1 MKKLSLVLIGFMLS
15 LTVKGQ
21 SIFERFA
28 DYDDVS
34 LVSISP
40 KMFKMLGQLSV
51 SLDDPEAQEYIDMVS
66 SIENFKVLI
75 SGNDEVTVAM
85 SKWIAEQLSSK
96 DLEELMTIKDADA
109 DVAFY
114 VKNGKSD
121 DRVEKLI
128 MYVNGVNP
136 EIIKDSPLGERTVET
151 IILLIEGDID
161 LKQISKLTDQMSLP
175 GGKQLRKVSGVPPG
189 LSASATIIIKPNKSH
204 K

>member
-85 SKWIAEQLSSK
+85 SKWVAEQLSSK

-175 GGKQLRKVSGVPPG
+175 GGKQLRKASVVPPG
-189 LSASATIIIKPNKSH
+189 LSASATIIIKPNKSS
-204 K
+204 

>member
-85 SKWIAEQLSSK
+85 SKWVAEQLSSK

-175 GGKQLRKVSGVPPG
+175 GGKQLRKASGVPPG
-189 LSASATIIIKPNKSH
+189 LSASATIIIKPNKSS
-204 K
+204 

>member
-85 SKWIAEQLSSK
+85 SKWVAEQLSSK

-175 GGKQLRKVSGVPPG
+175 GGKQLRKASGVPPG
-189 LSASATIIIKPNKSH
+189 LSASATITIKPNK
-204 K
+204 

>member
-1 MKKLSLVLIGFMLS
+1 MKNLSLVLIGFMLS
-15 LTVKGQ
+15 LSVKGQ

-75 SGNDEVTVAM
+75 SGNDEVTAAM
-85 SKWIAEQLSSK
+85 SKWAAKQLSSK

-136 EIIKDSPLGERTVET
+136 EIMKDSPLGERSVET

-175 GGKQLRKVSGVPPG
+175 GGKQLRKASGVPPFPR
-189 LSASATIIIKPNKSH
+189 APPTITIKPDKSS
-204 K
+204 

>member
-1 MKKLSLVLIGFMLS
+1 MKNLSLVLIGFMLS

-40 KMFKMLGQLSV
+40 KMFKMLGQLSI

-75 SGNDEVTVAM
+75 SGNDEVTAAM
-85 SKWIAEQLSSK
+85 SKWAAKQLSSK

-136 EIIKDSPLGERTVET
+136 EIMKDSPLGERTVET

-175 GGKQLRKVSGVPPG
+175 GGKQLRKASSVPPG
-189 LSASATIIIKPNKSH
+189 LSVSPTITIKPNK
-204 K
+204 

>member
-1 MKKLSLVLIGFMLS
+1 MKNLSLVLIGFMLS
-15 LTVKGQ
+15 LSVKGQ

-75 SGNDEVTVAM
+75 SGNDEVTAAM
-85 SKWIAEQLSSK
+85 SKWAAEQLSSK

-114 VKNGKSD
+114 VKSGKSD

-136 EIIKDSPLGERTVET
+136 EIMKDSPLGERPVET
-151 IILLIEGDID
+151 IILLIEGNID

-175 GGKQLRKVSGVPPG
+175 GGKQLRKASGVLPG
-189 LSASATIIIKPNKSH
+189 LSVSPTITIKPNK
-204 K
+204 

>member
-75 SGNDEVTVAM
+75 SGNDEVTAAM
-85 SKWIAEQLSSK
+85 SKWAAEQLSSK

-136 EIIKDSPLGERTVET
+136 EIIKDSPLGERSVET

-175 GGKQLRKVSGVPPG
+175 GGKQLRKASGVPPG
-189 LSASATIIIKPNKSH
+189 LSISPTITIKPNKSS
-204 K
+204 

>member
-1 MKKLSLVLIGFMLS
+1 MKNLSLVLIGFMLS

-75 SGNDEVTVAM
+75 SGNDEVTAAM
-85 SKWIAEQLSSK
+85 SKWAAKQLSSK

-114 VKNGKSD
+114 VKSGKSD

-136 EIIKDSPLGERTVET
+136 EIMKDSPLGERPVET

-175 GGKQLRKVSGVPPG
+175 GGKQLRKASSVPPG
-189 LSASATIIIKPNKSH
+189 LSVSPTITIKPNK
-204 K
+204 

>member
-1 MKKLSLVLIGFMLS
+1 MKNLSLVLIGFMLS
-15 LTVKGQ
+15 LSVKGQ

-75 SGNDEVTVAM
+75 SGNDEVTAAM
-85 SKWIAEQLSSK
+85 SKWAAEQLSSK
-96 DLEELMTIKDADA
+96 DLEELMTVKDADA

-114 VKNGKSD
+114 VKSGKSD

-136 EIIKDSPLGERTVET
+136 EIMKDSPLGERSVET

-175 GGKQLRKVSGVPPG
+175 GGKQLRKASSVPPG
-189 LSASATIIIKPNKSH
+189 LSVSPTITIKPNK
-204 K
+204 

>member
-1 MKKLSLVLIGFMLS
+1 MKNLSLVLIGFMLS
-15 LTVKGQ
+15 LSVKGQ

-75 SGNDEVTVAM
+75 SGNDEVTAAM
-85 SKWIAEQLSSK
+85 SKWAAEQLSSK

-114 VKNGKSD
+114 VKSGKSD

-136 EIIKDSPLGERTVET
+136 EIMKDSPLGERPVET

-175 GGKQLRKVSGVPPG
+175 GGKQLRKASGVPPVSYTH
-189 LSASATIIIKPNKSH
+189 LTLPTIYSV
-204 K
+204 

>member
-1 MKKLSLVLIGFMLS
+1 MKNLSLVLIGFMLS

-75 SGNDEVTVAM
+75 SGNDEVTAAM
-85 SKWIAEQLSSK
+85 SKWAAKQLSSK

-136 EIIKDSPLGERTVET
+136 EIMKDSPLGERSVET

-175 GGKQLRKVSGVPPG
+175 GGKQLRKASSVPPG
-189 LSASATIIIKPNKSH
+189 LSVSPTITIKPNK
-204 K
+204 

>member
-1 MKKLSLVLIGFMLS
+1 MKNLSLVLIGFMLS
-15 LTVKGQ
+15 LSVKGQ

-75 SGNDEVTVAM
+75 SGNDEVTAAM
-85 SKWIAEQLSSK
+85 SKWAAEQLSSK

-114 VKNGKSD
+114 VKSGKSD

-136 EIIKDSPLGERTVET
+136 EIMKDSPLGERTVET
-151 IILLIEGDID
+151 IILLIEGNID

-175 GGKQLRKVSGVPPG
+175 GGKQLRKASGVPPFPR
-189 LSASATIIIKPNKSH
+189 APPTITIKPNKSS
-204 K
+204 

>member
-1 MKKLSLVLIGFMLS
+1 MKNLSLVLIGFMLS

-40 KMFKMLGQLSV
+40 KMFKMLGQLSI

-75 SGNDEVTVAM
+75 SGNDEVTAAM
-85 SKWIAEQLSSK
+85 SKWAAKQLSSK

-136 EIIKDSPLGERTVET
+136 EIMKDSPLGERSVET

-175 GGKQLRKVSGVPPG
+175 GGKQLRKASSVPPG
-189 LSASATIIIKPNKSH
+189 LSVSPTITIKPNK
-204 K
+204 

>member
-1 MKKLSLVLIGFMLS
+1 MKNLSLVLIGFMLS

-21 SIFERFA
+21 TIFERYA
-28 DYDDVS
+28 DHDDVS

-75 SGNDEVTVAM
+75 SGNDEVTAAM
-85 SKWIAEQLSSK
+85 SKWAAEQLSSK

-114 VKNGKSD
+114 VKRGKSD

-136 EIIKDSPLGERTVET
+136 EIIKDSPLGELTVET

-161 LKQISKLTDQMSLP
+161 LKQISKLTDQMNLP
-175 GGKQLRKVSGVPPG
+175 GGKQLRKASSVPPG
-189 LSASATIIIKPNKSH
+189 LSVSATITIKPNKSS
-204 K
+204 

>member
-1 MKKLSLVLIGFMLS
+1 MKKLSLVLIGLMLS
-15 LTVKGQ
+15 LSVKGQ

-28 DYDDVS
+28 DYKDVS

-75 SGNDEVTVAM
+75 SGNNEVTAAM
-85 SKWIAEQLSSK
+85 SKWAAEQLSSK
-96 DLEELMTIKDADA
+96 DLKELMTIKDADA
-109 DVAFY
+109 DVEFY
-114 VKNGKSD
+114 VKSGKSD

-136 EIIKDSPLGERTVET
+136 EIIKDSPLGESRVET
-151 IILLIEGDID
+151 IILLIEGNID

-175 GGKQLRKVSGVPPG
+175 GGKQLRKASGVPPG
-189 LSASATIIIKPNKSH
+189 LSTSATLTIKANKSS
-204 K
+204 

>member
-1 MKKLSLVLIGFMLS
+1 MKNLSLVLIGFMLS

-21 SIFERFA
+21 TIFERYA
-28 DYDDVS
+28 DHDDVS

-75 SGNDEVTVAM
+75 SGNDEVTAAM
-85 SKWIAEQLSSK
+85 SKWAAEQLSSK

-114 VKNGKSD
+114 VKSGKSD

-136 EIIKDSPLGERTVET
+136 EIIKDSPLGELTVET

-161 LKQISKLTDQMSLP
+161 LKQISKLTDQMNLP
-175 GGKQLRKVSGVPPG
+175 GGKQLRKASSVPPG
-189 LSASATIIIKPNKSH
+189 LSVSATITIKPNKSS
-204 K
+204 

>member
-1 MKKLSLVLIGFMLS
+1 MKNLSLVLIGFMLS

-75 SGNDEVTVAM
+75 SGNDEVTAAM
-85 SKWIAEQLSSK
+85 SKWAAEQLSSK

-136 EIIKDSPLGERTVET
+136 EIMKDSPLGERPVET

-175 GGKQLRKVSGVPPG
+175 GGKQLRKASGVLPG
-189 LSASATIIIKPNKSH
+189 LSVSPTITIKPNKSS
-204 K
+204 

>member
-1 MKKLSLVLIGFMLS
+1 MKNLSLVLIGFMLS

-40 KMFKMLGQLSV
+40 KMFKMLGQLSI

-75 SGNDEVTVAM
+75 SGNDEVTAAM
-85 SKWIAEQLSSK
+85 SKWAAEQLSSK

-114 VKNGKSD
+114 VKSGKSD

-136 EIIKDSPLGERTVET
+136 EIMKDSPLGERPVET
-151 IILLIEGDID
+151 IILLIEGNID

-175 GGKQLRKVSGVPPG
+175 GGKQLRKASSVPPG
-189 LSASATIIIKPNKSH
+189 LSVSPTITIKPNK
-204 K
+204 

>member
-1 MKKLSLVLIGFMLS
+1 MKNLSLVLIGFMLS

-75 SGNDEVTVAM
+75 SGNDEVTAAM
-85 SKWIAEQLSSK
+85 SKWAAEQLSSK

-114 VKNGKSD
+114 VKSGKSD

-136 EIIKDSPLGERTVET
+136 EIMKDSPLGERPVET
-151 IILLIEGDID
+151 IILLIEGNID

-175 GGKQLRKVSGVPPG
+175 GGKQLRKASSVPPG
-189 LSASATIIIKPNKSH
+189 LSVSPTITIKPNK
-204 K
+204 

>member
-1 MKKLSLVLIGFMLS
+1 MKNLSLVLIGFMLS
-15 LTVKGQ
+15 LSVKGQ

-40 KMFKMLGQLSV
+40 KMFKMLGQLSI

-75 SGNDEVTVAM
+75 SGNDEVSDAM
-85 SKWIAEQLSSK
+85 SKWAAEQLSSK

-114 VKNGKSD
+114 VKSGKSD

-136 EIIKDSPLGERTVET
+136 KIMKDSPLGERTVET
-151 IILLIEGDID
+151 ILLLIEGNID
-161 LKQISKLTDQMSLP
+161 L
-175 GGKQLRKVSGVPPG
+175 
-189 LSASATIIIKPNKSH
+189 
-204 K
+204 

>member
-1 MKKLSLVLIGFMLS
+1 MKNLSLVLIGFMLS
-15 LTVKGQ
+15 LSVKGQ

-75 SGNDEVTVAM
+75 SGNDEVTAAM
-85 SKWIAEQLSSK
+85 SKWAAEQLSSK

-114 VKNGKSD
+114 VKSGKSD
-121 DRVEKLI
+121 DRGEKLI

-136 EIIKDSPLGERTVET
+136 EIMKDSPLGERPVET
-151 IILLIEGDID
+151 IILLIEGNID

-175 GGKQLRKVSGVPPG
+175 GGKQLRKASGVPPG
-189 LSASATIIIKPNKSH
+189 LSVSSTITIKPNKSS
-204 K
+204 

>member
-1 MKKLSLVLIGFMLS
+1 MKNLSLVLIGFMLS
-15 LTVKGQ
+15 LSVKGQ

-40 KMFKMLGQLSV
+40 KMFKMLGQLSI

-75 SGNDEVTVAM
+75 SGNDEVTAAM
-85 SKWIAEQLSSK
+85 SKWAAKQLSSK

-121 DRVEKLI
+121 DRVEKVI

-161 LKQISKLTDQMSLP
+161 LKQISKLTDQMRLP
-175 GGKQLRKVSGVPPG
+175 GGKQLRKASSVPPG
-189 LSASATIIIKPNKSH
+189 LSVSPTITIKPNK
-204 K
+204 

>member
-1 MKKLSLVLIGFMLS
+1 MKNLSLVLIGFMLS
-15 LTVKGQ
+15 LSVKGQ

-75 SGNDEVTVAM
+75 SGNDEVTAAM
-85 SKWIAEQLSSK
+85 SKWAAEQLSSK

-136 EIIKDSPLGERTVET
+136 EIMKDSPLGERSVET

-175 GGKQLRKVSGVPPG
+175 GGKQLRKASGVPSG
-189 LSASATIIIKPNKSH
+189 LSVSPTITIKPNKSS
-204 K
+204 

>member
-1 MKKLSLVLIGFMLS
+1 MKNLSLVLIGFMLS
-15 LTVKGQ
+15 LSVKGQ

-40 KMFKMLGQLSV
+40 KMFKMLGQLSI

-75 SGNDEVTVAM
+75 SGNDEVTAAM
-85 SKWIAEQLSSK
+85 SKWAAKQLSSK

-136 EIIKDSPLGERTVET
+136 EIMKDSPLGERSVET

-175 GGKQLRKVSGVPPG
+175 GGKQLRKASSVPPG
-189 LSASATIIIKPNKSH
+189 LSVSPTITIKPNK
-204 K
+204 

>member
-1 MKKLSLVLIGFMLS
+1 MKNLSLVLIGFMLS
-15 LTVKGQ
+15 LSVKGQ

-75 SGNDEVTVAM
+75 SGNDEVTAAM
-85 SKWIAEQLSSK
+85 SKWAAEQLSSK

-114 VKNGKSD
+114 VKSGKSD

-136 EIIKDSPLGERTVET
+136 EIMKDSPLGERTVET
-151 IILLIEGDID
+151 IILLIEGNID

-175 GGKQLRKVSGVPPG
+175 GGKQLRKASGVPPG
-189 LSASATIIIKPNKSH
+189 LSVSPTINIKPNKSS
-204 K
+204 

>member
-1 MKKLSLVLIGFMLS
+1 MKNLSLVLIGLMLS

-21 SIFERFA
+21 SIFERYA
-28 DYDDVS
+28 DYEDVS

-75 SGNDEVTVAM
+75 SGNDEVTAAM
-85 SKWIAEQLSSK
+85 SKWAAEQLSSK

-114 VKNGKSD
+114 VKSGKSD

-136 EIIKDSPLGERTVET
+136 EIIKDSPLGELTVET

-161 LKQISKLTDQMSLP
+161 LKQISKLTDQMNLP
-175 GGKQLRKVSGVPPG
+175 GGKQLRKASSVPPG
-189 LSASATIIIKPNKSH
+189 LSVSATITIKPNKSS
-204 K
+204 

>member
-1 MKKLSLVLIGFMLS
+1 MKNLSLVLIGFMLS
-15 LTVKGQ
+15 LSVKGQ

-75 SGNDEVTVAM
+75 SGNDEVTAAM
-85 SKWIAEQLSSK
+85 SKWAAEQLSSK

-114 VKNGKSD
+114 VKSGKSD

-136 EIIKDSPLGERTVET
+136 EIMKDSPLGERPVET

-175 GGKQLRKVSGVPPG
+175 GGKQLRKASGVPPG
-189 LSASATIIIKPNKSH
+189 LSVSPTITIKPNKSS
-204 K
+204 

>member
-1 MKKLSLVLIGFMLS
+1 MKNLSLVLIGFMLS
-15 LTVKGQ
+15 LSVKGQ

-75 SGNDEVTVAM
+75 SGNDEVTAAM
-85 SKWIAEQLSSK
+85 SKWAAEQLSSK

-114 VKNGKSD
+114 VKSGKSD

-136 EIIKDSPLGERTVET
+136 EIMKDSPLGERSAET
-151 IILLIEGDID
+151 IILLIEGNID

-175 GGKQLRKVSGVPPG
+175 GGKQLRKASGVP
-189 LSASATIIIKPNKSH
+189 SAAPTIIIKPNKSS
-204 K
+204 

>member
-1 MKKLSLVLIGFMLS
+1 MKNLSLVLIGFMLS

-40 KMFKMLGQLSV
+40 KMFKMLGQLSI

-75 SGNDEVTVAM
+75 SGNDEVTAAM
-85 SKWIAEQLSSK
+85 SKWAAKQLSSK

-136 EIIKDSPLGERTVET
+136 EIMKDSPLGERSVET
-151 IILLIEGDID
+151 IILLIEGNID

-175 GGKQLRKVSGVPPG
+175 GGKQLRKASSVPPG
-189 LSASATIIIKPNKSH
+189 LSVSPTITIKPNK
-204 K
+204 

>member
-1 MKKLSLVLIGFMLS
+1 MKNLSLVLIGFMLS
-15 LTVKGQ
+15 LSVKGQ

-40 KMFKMLGQLSV
+40 KMFKMLGQLSI

-75 SGNDEVTVAM
+75 SGNDEVTAAM
-85 SKWIAEQLSSK
+85 SKWAAKQLSSK

-136 EIIKDSPLGERTVET
+136 EIMKDSPLGERSVET

-175 GGKQLRKVSGVPPG
+175 GGKQLRKASGVPPG
-189 LSASATIIIKPNKSH
+189 LSVSPTITIKPNKSS
-204 K
+204 

>member
-85 SKWIAEQLSSK
+85 SKWVAEQLSSK

-175 GGKQLRKVSGVPPG
+175 GGKQLRKASGVPPG
-189 LSASATIIIKPNKSH
+189 LSASATITIKPNKSS
-204 K
+204 

>member
-1 MKKLSLVLIGFMLS
+1 MKNLSLVLIGFMLS
-15 LTVKGQ
+15 LSVKGQ

-75 SGNDEVTVAM
+75 SGNDEVTAAM
-85 SKWIAEQLSSK
+85 SKWAAEQLSSK

-114 VKNGKSD
+114 VKSGKSD

-136 EIIKDSPLGERTVET
+136 EIMKDSPLGERPVET
-151 IILLIEGDID
+151 IILLIEGNID

-175 GGKQLRKVSGVPPG
+175 GGKQLRKASGVLPG
-189 LSASATIIIKPNKSH
+189 LSVSPTITIKPNKSS
-204 K
+204 

>member
-75 SGNDEVTVAM
+75 SGNDEVTAAM
-85 SKWIAEQLSSK
+85 SKWAAEQLSSK

-175 GGKQLRKVSGVPPG
+175 GGKQLRKASVVPPE
-189 LSASATIIIKPNKSH
+189 LSASATITIKPNKSS
-204 K
+204 

>member
-1 MKKLSLVLIGFMLS
+1 MKNLSLVLIGFILS

-40 KMFKMLGQLSV
+40 KMFKMLGQLSI

-75 SGNDEVTVAM
+75 SGNDEVTAAM
-85 SKWIAEQLSSK
+85 SKWAAKQLSSK

-136 EIIKDSPLGERTVET
+136 EIMKDSPLGERSVET

-175 GGKQLRKVSGVPPG
+175 GGKQLRKASSVPPG
-189 LSASATIIIKPNKSH
+189 LSVSPTITIKPNK
-204 K
+204 

>member
-1 MKKLSLVLIGFMLS
+1 MKNLSLVLIGFMLS
-15 LTVKGQ
+15 LSVKGQ

-75 SGNDEVTVAM
+75 SGNDEVTAAM
-85 SKWIAEQLSSK
+85 SKWAAEQLSSK

-114 VKNGKSD
+114 VKSGKSD

-136 EIIKDSPLGERTVET
+136 EIMKDSPLGERPVET

-175 GGKQLRKVSGVPPG
+175 GGKQLRKASSVPPG
-189 LSASATIIIKPNKSH
+189 LSVSPTITIKPNK
-204 K
+204 

>member
-1 MKKLSLVLIGFMLS
+1 MKNLSLVLIGFMLS
-15 LTVKGQ
+15 LSVKGQ

-40 KMFKMLGQLSV
+40 KMFKMLGQLSI

-75 SGNDEVTVAM
+75 SGNDEVTAAM
-85 SKWIAEQLSSK
+85 SKWAAKQLSSK

-136 EIIKDSPLGERTVET
+136 EIMKDSPLGERTVET

-175 GGKQLRKVSGVPPG
+175 GGKQLRKASSVPPG
-189 LSASATIIIKPNKSH
+189 LSVSPTITIKPNK
-204 K
+204 

>member
-1 MKKLSLVLIGFMLS
+1 MKNLSLVLIGFMLS
-15 LTVKGQ
+15 LSVKGQ

-75 SGNDEVTVAM
+75 SGNDEVTDAM
-85 SKWIAEQLSSK
+85 SKWAAEQLSSK

-136 EIIKDSPLGERTVET
+136 EIMKDSPLGERSVET

-175 GGKQLRKVSGVPPG
+175 GGKQLRKASSVPPG
-189 LSASATIIIKPNKSH
+189 LSVSPTITIKPNK
-204 K
+204 

>member
-1 MKKLSLVLIGFMLS
+1 MCIRDSHN
-15 LTVKGQ
+15 
-21 SIFERFA
+21 
-28 DYDDVS
+28 DVS

-75 SGNDEVTVAM
+75 SGNNEVTAAM
-85 SKWIAEQLSSK
+85 SKCAAEQLSSK

-109 DVAFY
+109 DVEFY
-114 VKNGKSD
+114 VKSGKSD

-136 EIIKDSPLGERTVET
+136 EIIKDSPLGELTVET

-161 LKQISKLTDQMSLP
+161 LKQISKLTDQMNLP
-175 GGKQLRKVSGVPPG
+175 GGKQLRKASSVPPG
-189 LSASATIIIKPNKSH
+189 LSVSATITIKPNKSS
-204 K
+204 

>member
-1 MKKLSLVLIGFMLS
+1 MKNLSLVLIGFMLS

-75 SGNDEVTVAM
+75 SGNDEVTAAM
-85 SKWIAEQLSSK
+85 SKWAAEQLSSK

-114 VKNGKSD
+114 VKSGKSD

-136 EIIKDSPLGERTVET
+136 EIMKDSPLGERPVET

-175 GGKQLRKVSGVPPG
+175 GGKQLRKASSVPPG
-189 LSASATIIIKPNKSH
+189 LSVSPTITIKPNK
-204 K
+204 